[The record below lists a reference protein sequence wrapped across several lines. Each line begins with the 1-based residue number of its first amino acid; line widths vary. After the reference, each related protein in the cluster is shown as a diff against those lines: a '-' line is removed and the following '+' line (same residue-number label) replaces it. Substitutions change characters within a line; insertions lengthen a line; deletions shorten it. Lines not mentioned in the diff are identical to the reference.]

1 LTSPDVGSRI
11 ARAERGSIVSFLD
24 TVVRAKNYLR
34 GHGRV
39 SLRGLQREFGLDA
52 ASLDELVEELVTVQQ
67 VAALQG
73 KVLAWIGAPGDA
85 VTSPEPAVM
94 TRAAPAAEP
103 GERRQLTVL
112 FCDLADS
119 TWLASQLDP
128 EDWRDVVHAYQQAAA
143 RAVARFD
150 GHVAQYLGD
159 GLLVYFGYPQAHE
172 DDAERAVRGGL
183 AMLEAVTEA
192 NDALEAR
199 HGIRLT
205 LRVGIHTGVVVVGEM
220 AGGASHGALAL
231 GETTNLAARL
241 QAEAEPNSVVLS
253 GVTLHL
259 VPGIFA
265 TRDLGARTV
274 KGVREPVRVHQALR
288 ATGVRSR
295 LDVASAEDLTPL
307 VGRDQELGL
316 LLGRWEQVQ
325 DGLGQV
331 VLVSGEAGIGKSRL
345 IQALRERLAD
355 TAHTWLEC
363 HGTSFTRDSAFLPVI
378 ELLRHGLRLEDDEPV
393 PVKREKLMA
402 ALEQNALP
410 ADGLPLLASLLSIPL
425 PEPAAPPSGTPER
438 AKRLT
443 RDLLLEWLLRLGRV
457 QPLILVMEDLH
468 WMDPSTLELISM
480 VVEQA
485 PTASV
490 LALLTHRPG
499 FEPPWAARAHVTP
512 VSVGRLSRRQ
522 AAAMVERVAGER
534 RLPEAV
540 VRAIVERTDG
550 IPLFVEE
557 LTKALLD
564 ADVVGAGGVSDAA
577 ALELAI
583 PATLQDSLTA
593 RLDRSRAAKEVA
605 QLAATVGREFRYEV
619 LAAASP
625 LDEGELQRGLDSLVD
640 AELLYQRGAVPHAV
654 YVFKHALVQETA
666 YRSLLK
672 PRRQQFHLQ
681 IARALERGFAGTAEE
696 RPEELAHHYAQAGL
710 PEPAIPWWEKAGQRA
725 VQRSANVEAV
735 RHLRRGL
742 AALERVAAGPE
753 RDDRELRLRTLLGIA
768 LIATE
773 GYSAPAV
780 LDNFARAREVC
791 EALGDTPARFP
802 VLLGLFRF
810 YLLRSDREATAR
822 LVEQCLELAQR
833 TQDSGLLFFAE
844 LAAGMRAFY
853 AGEHA
858 RSRERLAG
866 AWARYEPERRDAYT
880 LAYGQDP
887 SVTTRMHAAW
897 NEWYLGYPDRARRLA
912 SEGLELAEASGHP
925 FGLAGGLSSASL
937 LWRLCGDAPV
947 ALRHAEACI
956 AISREQGFS
965 TWLWAGMLSRG
976 TALGLLG
983 HTDEAIAE
991 VVQATAAARSIGS
1004 QLFVPRACCELAA
1017 LYLAAGR
1024 PAEALRAL
1032 DEARVLAAA
1041 NLDVWEE
1048 AEIHRLTGE
1057 VRQRAEPS
1065 ADVEHEFRRAVDLA
1079 RERGARSL
1087 ELRAVT
1093 SLARL
1098 WQGRGERARARELLE
1113 PVVAGFT
1120 EGFDTAD
1127 LKQASALLS
1136 GLI

>member
-1 LTSPDVGSRI
+1 
-11 ARAERGSIVSFLD
+11 VSFLD
-24 TVVRAKNYLR
+24 TVVRAKTYLR
-34 GHGRV
+34 EHGRV
-39 SLRGLQREFGLDA
+39 SLRGLQREFGLDPDT
-52 ASLDELVEELVTVQQ
+52 LDELVEELVTVQQ

-73 KVLAWIGAPGDA
+73 KVLAWIGAPGD
-85 VTSPEPAVM
+85 TSAEPAA
-94 TRAAPAAEP
+94 REAAAAPATAP

-119 TWLASQLDP
+119 TRIASQLDP
-128 EDWRDVVHAYQQAAA
+128 EDWRDVVRTYQQAAA

-159 GLLVYFGYPQAHE
+159 GVLVYFGYPQAHE

-183 AMLEAVTEA
+183 AILEAVAEES
-192 NDALEAR
+192 DALEAR
-199 HGIRLT
+199 HGIRLA

-220 AGGASHGALAL
+220 AGGARHGALAL
-231 GETTNLAARL
+231 GETTNLAAHL
-241 QAEAEPNSVVLS
+241 QAEAEPGTVVLS
-253 GVTLHL
+253 GVTLRL

-265 TRDLGARTV
+265 TRDLGVRALKGARA
-274 KGVREPVRVHQALR
+274 PVRLHQALR
-288 ATGVRSR
+288 ATGVKSR

-325 DGLGQV
+325 DGFGQV
-331 VLVSGEAGIGKSRL
+331 VRVSGEAGIGKSRL
-345 IQALRERLAD
+345 VQALRERLAD

-363 HGTSFTRDSAFLPVI
+363 HGSSFTRDSAFHPVI
-378 ELLRHGLRLEDDEPV
+378 ELLRHGLLLEDDEPAAA
-393 PVKREKLMA
+393 KLEKLA
-402 ALEQNALP
+402 GALEQNALP
-410 ADGLPLLASLLSIPL
+410 LEGLPLLASLLSIPR
-425 PEPAAPPSGTPER
+425 PEPAPPASGTPER

-443 RDLLLEWLLRLGRV
+443 RDLLLEWLLGLGRL

-468 WMDPSTLELISM
+468 WMDPSTLELVSM

-485 PTASV
+485 PTASM
-490 LALLTHRPG
+490 LAVLTHRPD
-499 FEPPWAARAHVTP
+499 FEPPFGPRAQVTP

-522 AAAMVERVAGER
+522 AAAMVERVAGDR
-534 RLPEAV
+534 RLPEEV
-540 VRAIVERTDG
+540 VRAIVQRTDG

-564 ADVVGAGGVSDAA
+564 ADVTGAVSDAA

-593 RLDRSRAAKEVA
+593 RLDRSRSAKEVA
-605 QLAATVGREFRYEV
+605 QLAATIGREFRYEV
-619 LAAASP
+619 LAAASL
-625 LDEGELQRGLDSLVD
+625 LDESELRRGLESLVD
-640 AELLYQRGAVPHAV
+640 AELLYQRGEVPQAV

-681 IARALERGFAGTAEE
+681 IARALERGFADTTEE
-696 RPEELAHHYAQAGL
+696 RPEELAHHYTQAGL
-710 PEPAIPWWEKAGQRA
+710 AEPAVPWWERAGQRA

-742 AALERVAAGPE
+742 AALGGMPAGPE
-753 RDDRELRLRTLLGIA
+753 HDDRELRLRTLLGIA

-773 GYSAPAV
+773 GYSAPTV

-822 LVEQCLELAQR
+822 LVEQCLELARRAQNPDFR
-833 TQDSGLLFFAE
+833 FLAQ

-853 AGEHA
+853 AGEHH
-858 RSRERLAG
+858 RSRELLAD
-866 AWARYEPERRDAYT
+866 AWARYDPERRGAYT

-897 NEWYLGYPDRARRLA
+897 NEWYLGHPDRARRLA
-912 SEGLELAEASGHP
+912 AEGLELAEASGHP

-937 LWRLCGDAPV
+937 LWRLCGDAAV

-965 TWLWAGMLSRG
+965 TWLWAGMLTRG

-983 HTDEAIAE
+983 HTDQAIAE

-1032 DEARVLAAA
+1032 DEARELVAAS
-1041 NLDVWEE
+1041 LDVWEE

-1057 VRQRAEPS
+1057 VRQRAEPG
-1065 ADVEHEFRRAVDLA
+1065 AGVEDDFRRALDLA
-1079 RERGARSL
+1079 RQRGARSL
-1087 ELRAVT
+1087 ELRAAV

-1098 WQGRGERARARELLE
+1098 WQRRGERASARELLQ

-1120 EGFDTAD
+1120 EGFDTKD
-1127 LKQASALLS
+1127 LRDANALLS
-1136 GLI
+1136 DLA